1 MNRPVDESDYDIE
14 HSLSSSELSPLRNQM
29 QQFIKAN
36 GGEIDLKAERKI
48 GTDDDMLSSVVIDNR
63 DEHR

>member
-1 MNRPVDESDYDIE
+1 MNRPVDDGDYDIE
-14 HSLSSSELSPLRNQM
+14 YLRSSSGSSPLRNQM